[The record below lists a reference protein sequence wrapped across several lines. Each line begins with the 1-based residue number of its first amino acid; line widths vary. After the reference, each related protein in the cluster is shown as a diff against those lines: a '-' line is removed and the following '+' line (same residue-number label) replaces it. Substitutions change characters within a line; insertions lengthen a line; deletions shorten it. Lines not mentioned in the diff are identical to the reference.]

1 MKKFNKLFIILLCC
15 VGAMSVTSCLGD
27 DDDYGLD
34 PETVRLYLTQMS
46 GMYYGSSS
54 DPAYINQIR
63 FYNDTITDKNNPNKI
78 DSITNISLAISAQ
91 DSTFAISNV
100 PGKIFTKELT
110 DEHKELREAINNA
123 PNQVVRG
130 KIIPYSGQNN
140 IISSMIYPSS
150 ISYPS
155 LTYGG
160 ETHKVLLRFY
170 NPSLTYGAYGYLDNS
185 KQAVQFNIYLADIII
200 DDNFNNPINICK
212 QATDTELRK
221 ALYLVS
227 VTR

>member
-1 MKKFNKLFIILLCC
+1 
-15 VGAMSVTSCLGD
+15 
-27 DDDYGLD
+27 
-34 PETVRLYLTQMS
+34 
-46 GMYYGSSS
+46 
-54 DPAYINQIR
+54 
-63 FYNDTITDKNNPNKI
+63 
-78 DSITNISLAISAQ
+78 
-91 DSTFAISNV
+91 
-100 PGKIFTKELT
+100 
-110 DEHKELREAINNA
+110 
-123 PNQVVRG
+123 
-130 KIIPYSGQNN
+130 
-140 IISSMIYPSS
+140 MIYPSS

-212 QATDTELRK
+212 QTTDTELRK

>member
-1 MKKFNKLFIILLCC
+1 MKKLNSLFIILLCC

-34 PETVRLYLTQMS
+34 PETYRQYLTLMS

-54 DPAYINQIR
+54 DWVYKNKIYY
-63 FYNDTITDKNNPNKI
+63 YNDTITDKKNPEKE
-78 DSITNISLAISAQ
+78 DSIVNISLAISAQ
-91 DSTFAISNV
+91 DSTYAISNV
-100 PGKIFTKELT
+100 PGKIFTKELS
-110 DEHKELREAINNA
+110 DEHKDLRDAINNA
-123 PNQVVRG
+123 PNQVLRG
-130 KIIPYSGQNN
+130 KIDLKQ
-140 IISSMIYPSS
+140 ISNSIVYFWTYPLS
-150 ISYPS
+150 ITYPS

-160 ETHKVLLRFY
+160 KTHKVTLRFY
-170 NPSLTYGAYGYLDNS
+170 NPSLSMGIYGNAGNG

-200 DDNFNNPINICK
+200 DDDVNNPINICK
-212 QATDTELRK
+212 QATETELRK